1 MYKATGWVEGLVLLV
16 LYLALGLEE
25 QFVKGVAVMCKATWW
40 VEGLEGLLKV
50 VSAVS
55 CIAYGS
61 EG

>member
-16 LYLALGLEE
+16 SYVALGLEE

-40 VEGLEGLLKV
+40 VEGLVKV
-50 VSAVS
+50 VSY
-55 CIAYGS
+55 IAFGS